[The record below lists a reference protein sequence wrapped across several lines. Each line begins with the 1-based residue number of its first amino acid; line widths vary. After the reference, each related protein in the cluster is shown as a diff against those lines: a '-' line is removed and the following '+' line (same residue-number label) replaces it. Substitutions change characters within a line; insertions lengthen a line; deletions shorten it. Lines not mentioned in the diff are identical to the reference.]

1 MATPV
6 SLPPWA
12 PEASAAPAP
21 AARRDRRAR
30 EEGVMA
36 RRRAS
41 SGTRRAAGGAATA
54 EARLQFEP
62 FGPTQREL
70 VLAARAAAR
79 HPQVRREL
87 ARTKNRLLTVG
98 LLEPEREP
106 KRARAVPPRAFR
118 ATYFDYTNNRTLFV
132 DSQLGAPDAVTVTE
146 SGMQPRPTADEF
158 KEALALVREN
168 AQLGRHIQAERVQ
181 AYRPMP
187 PIVPVERPDGR
198 PARVVGVGLLP
209 LARGAPH
216 EIVGVD
222 LLERKVIRFEGKA
235 PPSAQAHNPICGPPG
250 AWASTTRSAAG
261 QAWVSVFVGGTRIWR
276 FLAVRPAASSG
287 TNGSGVELRYVDF
300 RGRRVLYRAHV
311 PILNVKYDA
320 DACGPYRDWQDEEG
334 ALQASGSN
342 PVPGFRLCPSPAT
355 TILDTGSDAGNFVG
369 VAVFLQ
375 GSDAVLVSEMEAG
388 WYRYVS
394 MWRFGFDGTIKARF
408 GFAAVANSCVC
419 NRHHHH
425 AYWRLDFDVETAGNN
440 LVREFNDPPL
450 VGSSKWHQKTYET
463 RRPRDPAR
471 KRRWRVENAGSG
483 RAYDV
488 VPGASDGVATAQPD
502 WPFPRGDV
510 WILRYRGSEI
520 DDGVHAIGPPFEAG
534 LDSWQN
540 WESIDRQDVVVWY
553 GAHFTHELHEGDGGH
568 GHGHVVGPDLKPVN
582 W

>member
-1 MATPV
+1 
-6 SLPPWA
+6 
-12 PEASAAPAP
+12 
-21 AARRDRRAR
+21 
-30 EEGVMA
+30 MA
-36 RRRAS
+36 RTRTPA
-41 SGTRRAAGGAATA
+41 GTEAA
-54 EARLQFEP
+54 EARLDFEA
-62 FGPTQREL
+62 FGPTQREI
-70 VLAARAAAR
+70 VAAARLAAR
-79 HPQVRREL
+79 HPDVRREL
-87 ARTKNRLLTVG
+87 AGTRNRLLTVG
-98 LLEPEREP
+98 LVETERVP
-106 KRARAVPPRAFR
+106 KPARPTPAQAVR

-132 DSQLGAPDAVTVTE
+132 DSRIGAPDAVTVTD
-146 SGMQPRPTADEF
+146 SGLQPRPTPEEFAD
-158 KEALALVREN
+158 AVTVVREDRE
-168 AQLGRHIQAERVQ
+168 LGRHLERESVQ
-181 AYRPMP
+181 PYPPMP
-187 PIVPVERPDGR
+187 PIIPVERPDGR

-222 LLERKVIRFEGKA
+222 MHDRRVLRFEGNA
-235 PPSAQAHNPICGPPG
+235 PPTAEAHNPICGPPG
-250 AWASTTRSAAG
+250 AWASTTSSAAG

-311 PILNVKYDA
+311 PILNVQYDGN
-320 DACGPYRDWQDEEG
+320 ACGPYRDWQDQEG
-334 ALQASGSN
+334 ALQATGSN
-342 PVPGFRLCPSPAT
+342 PVPGFRLCSTPAT
-355 TILDTGSDAGNFVG
+355 TILDTGSDVGNFVG

-440 LVREFNDPPL
+440 VVREFNNPPL
-450 VGSSKWHQKTYET
+450 VAGSNWHQKTYET

-471 KRRWRVENAGSG
+471 KRRWRVENVTTG

-488 VPGASDGVATAQPD
+488 VPGASDGLATAMPD

-510 WILRYRGSEI
+510 WLLRYRGSEI
-520 DDGVHAIGPPFEAG
+520 DDGVQAIGPPYEAG
-534 LDSWQN
+534 LDAWQN
-540 WESIDRQDVVVWY
+540 GESLDRKDVVVWY
-553 GAHFTHELHEGDGGH
+553 GAHFTHHVHEGGDGH